1 MVIKLNKVNI
11 GEEIKKRLEEKKM
24 SKSEFARR
32 IGAQQQHINRVF
44 EKDTIETKRLEAV
57 SEALDFNFFS
67 LYCETPNNVFA
78 YLAAVS
84 MGDGDAINLMGDAA
98 LIAQME
104 VLREKVESL
113 ERERGTLTD
122 QVESLKKNVAQLEAN
137 LRDKDEIINLV
148 KTKK

>member
-148 KTKK
+148 KTKN

>member
-84 MGDGDAINLMGDAA
+84 MGDGDAINLTGDAA

-122 QVESLKKNVAQLEAN
+122 QVESLKKNVAQLESN

>member
-11 GEEIKKRLEEKKM
+11 GEEIKKRLEERKM

-122 QVESLKKNVAQLEAN
+122 QVESLKKNVAQLESN

-148 KTKK
+148 KTKN